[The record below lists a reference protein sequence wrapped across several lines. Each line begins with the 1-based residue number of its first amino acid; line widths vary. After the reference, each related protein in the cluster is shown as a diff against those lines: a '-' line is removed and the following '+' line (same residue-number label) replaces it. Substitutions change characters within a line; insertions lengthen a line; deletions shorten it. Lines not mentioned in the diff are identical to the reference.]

1 MALLNRPLTE
11 DEARKM
17 LADWRVGYP
26 KLVSL
31 WSMVNEPMPHTV
43 QYEPVREKPMYISP
57 DRFYCRTIFRNP
69 SDCTWIVPGTL
80 ERKL

>member
-1 MALLNRPLTE
+1 MALRNRPMTE

-31 WSMVNEPMPHTV
+31 WSMVKEPTPHTV
-43 QYEPVREKPMYISP
+43 NYRTGRMYYHAPHHFPILPKQRS
-57 DRFYCRTIFRNP
+57 P